1 MASDAPLP
9 TGRDVNAG
17 VQTRTAVPVVEL
29 EPSGGPLR
37 AEVGRCRA
45 AAIPLA
51 PLVRG
56 VVQA

>member
-1 MASDAPLP
+1 M
-9 TGRDVNAG
+9 NAG
-17 VQTRTAVPVVEL
+17 VQTRTAVPVLEL